1 MTMTENELKENHKRY
16 LERVAL
22 YRKFGYD
29 IEQERSFII
38 EKALPFSGNILE
50 AGTGK
55 GYFTL
60 ALARAGLNFFSFDIS
75 ATEQRYALMNLMY
88 YGLQQKVT
96 FCVAD
101 VESIPCDEGFFDVIF
116 AVNMVHHLSS
126 VSAACNELIRILS
139 PSGKIILSDFNTQ
152 GFAVIDKIH
161 EHEGR
166 KHELNSGTMT
176 EARKIFTERGFNLKE
191 YKSVMQDVVVTSRI
205 KI

>member
-1 MTMTENELKENHKRY
+1 MEKELTENHKRY
-16 LERVAL
+16 MERVAL

-75 ATEQRYALMNLMY
+75 AAEQRYALMNLRY
-88 YGLQQKVT
+88 YGLHQQVT

-101 VESIPCDEGFFDVIF
+101 VESIPCDEDFFNVIF
-116 AVNMVHHLSS
+116 AVNMIHHLSS
-126 VSAACNELIRILS
+126 VSAACNELIRILA
-139 PSGKIILSDFNTQ
+139 PSGKIVVSDFSTA

-176 EARKIFTERGFNLKE
+176 EARKIFAERGFDIKE
-191 YKSVMQDVVVTSRI
+191 YKSLMQEVIVTGRGTI
-205 KI
+205 